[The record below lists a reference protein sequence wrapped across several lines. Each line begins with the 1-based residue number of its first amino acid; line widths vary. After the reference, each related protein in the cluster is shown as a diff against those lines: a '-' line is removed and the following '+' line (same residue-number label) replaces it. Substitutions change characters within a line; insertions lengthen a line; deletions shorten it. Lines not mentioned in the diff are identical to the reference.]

1 MWASV
6 YARRWL
12 SEGFAEFVAE
22 ATGPQ
27 LPAGLV
33 VGDPPQRSDPV
44 VSLALDDWG
53 DANSLIGANASR
65 IDVEGAGYT
74 FSQRF
79 LQTMCDQFGL
89 AALQAVNHNIATGGA
104 PADSR
109 RYMDILEEAT
119 GDNLDSLFLTWV
131 FPTSYKQTLADR
143 RTAINRL
150 GQLRTRLSD
159 AGLADDVATPIQADI
174 RDWDFASALTALDA
188 ADNGLETY
196 AGLRGRLDTLDS
208 QARAAGLTVPAGLTD
223 KLNHF
228 DFNTVRP
235 AIDQANEAVMAYT
248 SAQQTVDAPRGI
260 WKRFGLLGSDPGG
273 ALRSAFRCLRQRGLR
288 ALPPAVPARGRPD
301 RWCFVR
307 GLPAAACGGRLPQ
320 PARAGAR
327 RCLRRHPPART
338 RAGRALAAGPVRGA
352 LLQRIDAVAHGIQES
367 VQLFFEPPQGLQR
380 VDIGLLHLIAGRLLR
395 LVQAVAGLRFRL
407 GDELPSPRFAFRHD
421 LTRAVV
427 RRLHDL
433 RLHEPPLQL
442 LVRVFQQFGR
452 FALAVADH
460 VVAILQELPRVVD
473 LARDSHAHAV
483 DEVEDALALHD
494 DTAAHRQPPG
504 FRGDLLQA
512 VDQMQ
517 YVHVIPPCR
526 TSSRARSSRALA
538 PAPPR
543 RSRAWP
549 LRVCGAR

>member
-1 MWASV
+1 MWSSV
-6 YARRWL
+6 YAKRWL

-79 LQTMCDQFGL
+79 LQTMRDQFGL
-89 AALQAVNHNIATGGA
+89 AAQQAVNHNIATGGA

-109 RYMDILEEAT
+109 RYMDVLEEAT

-159 AGLADDVATPIQADI
+159 AGLPNDAATPIAADI
-174 RDWDFASALTALDA
+174 RGWDFAAAVTALDE

-196 AGLRGRLDTLDS
+196 AGLRGRLDTLES
-208 QARAAGLTVPAGLTD
+208 QAQAAGLTVPAGLTD

-235 AIDQANEAVMAYT
+235 AIDQANEAVMAYAST
-248 SAQQTVDAPRGI
+248 HQTVDAPRGI

-273 ALRSAFRCLRQRGLR
+273 ALRSASDAFANGDFELSRQQSQHAGDLIDGASSVAFR
-288 ALPPAVPARGRPD
+288 
-301 RWCFVR
+301 
-307 GLPAAACGGRLPQ
+307 
-320 PARAGAR
+320 
-327 RCLRRHPPART
+327 
-338 RAGRALAAGPVRGA
+338 
-352 LLQRIDAVAHGIQES
+352 
-367 VQLFFEPPQGLQR
+367 
-380 VDIGLLHLIAGRLLR
+380 RLL
-395 LVQAVAGLRFRL
+395 VVAGFL
-407 GDELPSPRFAFRHD
+407 S
-421 LTRAVV
+421 
-427 RRLHDL
+427 
-433 RLHEPPLQL
+433 L
-442 LVRVFQQFGR
+442 LVL
-452 FALAVADH
+452 ALAVAF
-460 VVAILQELPRVVD
+460 VVTRLRERELAER
-473 LARDSHAHAV
+473 
-483 DEVEDALALHD
+483 
-494 DTAAHRQPPG
+494 
-504 FRGDLLQA
+504 
-512 VDQMQ
+512 
-517 YVHVIPPCR
+517 
-526 TSSRARSSRALA
+526 
-538 PAPPR
+538 
-543 RSRAWP
+543 
-549 LRVCGAR
+549 